1 MANLAMDAT
10 DDHIRDFCEK
20 MGPVSTVATVGWS
33 QWVMC
38 SGAVHAHMRRCLS
51 VL

>member
-20 MGPVSTVATVGWS
+20 MGPVS
-33 QWVMC
+33 
-38 SGAVHAHMRRCLS
+38 SGACLDPS
-51 VL
+51 SMSHVQQQIP